1 MKFKTA
7 YGKKSRVTQDCGTIS
22 KTKQSFKDEC
32 DINNI
37 LKKYQKSSIL
47 EHVNTHQGD
56 YSDLGDLPSYQESL
70 NIIINAKNSFNT
82 LPSSIRKQFENDPA
96 QFLDFVSNPEN
107 KSAMAEMGLLKPEKP
122 ENFSPAPPVENIS
135 EAPQADPDPIS

>member
-7 YGKKSRVTQDCGTIS
+7 YGKKPRVIQDCGTIS
-22 KTKQSFKDEC
+22 RTKQSFKDEC

-37 LKKYQKSSIL
+37 LKKYQKSNLL

-56 YSDLGDLPSYQESL
+56 YSDLGDQLSYQESL

-96 QFLDFVSNPEN
+96 QFLAFVSNPDN
-107 KSAMAEMGLLKPEKP
+107 APAMEEMGLLKPQKP
-122 ENFSPAPPVENIS
+122 ENFSPAPPEENLP
-135 EAPQADPDPIS
+135 EPPEADPDSVS